1 MKIRLKIVSLHLG
14 DVDILSD
21 APTPPKPQAPMKTD
35 TTVPTDGPI
44 ISYGSGLGMGWHSHF
59 AGWQEITF
67 DSGVG
72 SFYVRAYINTRV
84 PSSLPTWPRA
94 LSLRPDLS
102 ERVN

>member
-14 DVDILSD
+14 DD
-21 APTPPKPQAPMKTD
+21 APTLPKPQGLMKTD
-35 TTVPTDGPI
+35 TTVPTDGPVV
-44 ISYGSGLGMGWHSHF
+44 SYGSGLGVGWHSHF
-59 AGWQEITF
+59 VGWQEVVLDI
-67 DSGVG
+67 GG